1 MGYSP
6 VTLNLIVP
14 ELTRQMVTRIF
25 ATNVDDWPAI
35 LRAMKQT
42 GEEFQ
47 QGKIEVAS
55 VGAVAGQ

>member
-1 MGYSP
+1 
-6 VTLNLIVP
+6 
-14 ELTRQMVTRIF
+14 MVTRIF

-47 QGKIEVAS
+47 QGKISVAS